1 MMLKNKISVY
11 RHHKYCNK
19 EVFNISTKVNNNDK
33 KLLQWHPAF
42 YAGLQIEFREE
53 ADKLIFEREHN
64 LSTKPM
70 QIDVLIIKK
79 RTDDIIHKNIGRIF
93 RKYNIIEYK
102 SPTDYLSI
110 DDFYKVYGYT
120 CFYKSDS
127 KSVDHIKIT
136 DVTIT
141 FVCKSF
147 PEKLVHHLTK
157 VRGFGIE
164 KMGEGVYYIIKNI
177 IPIQLLITSELSEDE
192 NLWLRNLTDDI
203 QSLKTIEML
212 SVEYVVHEHDELY
225 KSMMNIII
233 RANREKFEEANK
245 MCEAL
250 RELFADELE
259 SNMNKGIEIGRSEG
273 IRCMIE
279 STKECG
285 ASWEKVFELVKE
297 KFSSTNEQA
306 EEYMKLYW

>member
-1 MMLKNKISVY
+1 MIH
-11 RHHKYCNK
+11 RKYCEE
-19 EVFNISTKVNNNDK
+19 EVFNISTKVNKNNR

-79 RTDDIIHKNIGRIF
+79 CTEDVIHKNIGRIF
-93 RKYNIIEYK
+93 RRYNIIEYK

-127 KSVDHIKIT
+127 KSADHIKIT
-136 DVTIT
+136 DVTMT
-141 FVCKSF
+141 FVCKVF
-147 PEKLVHHLTK
+147 PEKLVNHLTK
-157 VRGFGIE
+157 VRGLGIE
-164 KMGEGVYYIIKNI
+164 KMGAGIYYISKDM
-177 IPIQLLITSELSEDE
+177 IPIQLLVTSELSDDE
-192 NLWLRNLTDDI
+192 NLWIGNLTDDI
-203 QSLKTIEML
+203 QSLDTIEKL
-212 SVEYVVHEHDELY
+212 SVEYGAHEQNELY

-233 RANREKFEEANK
+233 RANKDKFVEVSG

-259 SNMNKGIEIGRSEG
+259 EKMNKGIEIGRSEG
-273 IRCMIE
+273 IRCMIISSKE
-279 STKECG
+279 LGVTKEQIQG
-285 ASWEKVFELVKE
+285 VLVKNYE
-297 KFSSTNEQA
+297 LNEEQA
-306 EEYMKLYW
+306 KKYIEQYW